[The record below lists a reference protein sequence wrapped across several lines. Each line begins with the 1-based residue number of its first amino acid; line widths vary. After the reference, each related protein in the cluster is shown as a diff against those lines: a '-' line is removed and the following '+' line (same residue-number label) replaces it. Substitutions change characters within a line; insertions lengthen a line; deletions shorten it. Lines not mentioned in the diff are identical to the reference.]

1 MERYSLQKVI
11 GEGSFGRALLV
22 RCKSSQEKYVV
33 KEIQLPKNNS
43 KLENPRREAILLSKM
58 KHPNIVT
65 FREAFEADG
74 LLCIVMEFCSGG
86 DLLQRMQQQKTTQF
100 SVDHILRCSK
110 AYANAYVG
118 TPYYVAPEIWDNKP
132 YNNKS
137 DVWSLGCVLYELC
150 TLRHPFQASSWKS
163 LILKVCRGAYPPLP
177 NHLPYELQYLLKQM
191 FKTNPKD
198 RPSMHSILTSHRV
211 SKLLRAHLPSQGFE
225 SFTGA
230 RDAGTGEADGSMEEE
245 EGKKVANLLGE
256 KSLITT
262 STFEGVE
269 LHEAHSESREPGP
282 RKQWAAGPSDTVLQM
297 LANAS
302 LVSSDSMGSTCQSLT
317 EEPGD
322 SRQRRRWDKDPPETL
337 LSVLE
342 KARLSRAFST
352 FLINPGGEDP
362 LVGPLSQPQGDHPD
376 GPEPEVALDEERL
389 QPRSDDE
396 DTDFEEEYPCDWMD
410 DVTNDNIPSRMRP
423 SDGGLLF
430 GLSGKQEV
438 LDSEQLG
445 LQGTEARKRKIEA
458 VTAGYAHSSRILV
471 RGLTAQQKVTTA
483 SLKASWVLAK
493 HNRPF
498 TDAEV
503 FKEVMVTVLEEL
515 ATDKSMDG
523 VIASAKQVSLSAR
536 SAIRRIEA
544 LSDAVQGG
552 QVTELMLDFIKQLRA
567 NFTSR
572 FEDYSIPKDII
583 AFVRDPLTVRPSGD
597 FTSQAKQMIPSLDE
611 AALEMELIDFQTS
624 SLVSDALRSAESVSA
639 FGVGSSEEYSTIKR
653 LTLDP
658 LPPTDLVLVG
668 QALPL
673 SCDPELW
680 SESEDED
687 LTPISPPTQLT
698 FLEREH
704 TLRSPL
710 MPPQKLLLTRVLITP
725 EDL

>member
-65 FREAFEADG
+65 FREAFEGIHKPNSVTQDIHIQLLLSGLWNVQCDCVFPADG

-100 SVDHILRCSK
+100 SVDHILRWFAQMCAAAQHIHDKRVLHRDLKSKNIFLTDNGTIKLGDFGSACILNSSK

-150 TLRHPFQASSWKS
+150 TLRHPASSWKS

-211 SKLLRAHLPSQGFE
+211 SKLLRAHLPP
-225 SFTGA
+225 GA
-230 RDAGTGEADGSMEEE
+230 RDAGTGEADGSMERKR
-245 EGKKVANLLGE
+245 GRSANLLGE

-317 EEPGD
+317 GARGQPAEETMGQGS
-322 SRQRRRWDKDPPETL
+322 SRDASECVGEGPF
-337 LSVLE
+337 
-342 KARLSRAFST
+342 SRAFST
-352 FLINPGGEDP
+352 FLINPGGENP

-376 GPEPEVALDEERL
+376 GPEPE
-389 QPRSDDE
+389 
-396 DTDFEEEYPCDWMD
+396 
-410 DVTNDNIPSRMRP
+410 VTNDNIPSRMRP

-445 LQGTEARKRKIEA
+445 LQ
-458 VTAGYAHSSRILV
+458 
-471 RGLTAQQKVTTA
+471 
-483 SLKASWVLAK
+483 
-493 HNRPF
+493 
-498 TDAEV
+498 
-503 FKEVMVTVLEEL
+503 
-515 ATDKSMDG
+515 
-523 VIASAKQVSLSAR
+523 
-536 SAIRRIEA
+536 
-544 LSDAVQGG
+544 
-552 QVTELMLDFIKQLRA
+552 
-567 NFTSR
+567 
-572 FEDYSIPKDII
+572 
-583 AFVRDPLTVRPSGD
+583 
-597 FTSQAKQMIPSLDE
+597 
-611 AALEMELIDFQTS
+611 
-624 SLVSDALRSAESVSA
+624 
-639 FGVGSSEEYSTIKR
+639 
-653 LTLDP
+653 
-658 LPPTDLVLVG
+658 
-668 QALPL
+668 
-673 SCDPELW
+673 
-680 SESEDED
+680 
-687 LTPISPPTQLT
+687 
-698 FLEREH
+698 
-704 TLRSPL
+704 
-710 MPPQKLLLTRVLITP
+710 
-725 EDL
+725 